1 MDTDNQAFRC
11 IESMNNYFMTHL
23 LLLLYA
29 IPSADAKNK
38 ISSVA
43 VASKWASGRFYK
55 QTQMK
60 NSITRNV
67 SLD

>member
-38 ISSVA
+38 I
-43 VASKWASGRFYK
+43 
-55 QTQMK
+55 
-60 NSITRNV
+60 
-67 SLD
+67 